1 MKVIC
6 IRERFDLTKNKIYEV
21 ITKIPSI
28 YGSII
33 YTIIDDSGEIC
44 DRSADN
50 FISLSL
56 YRRRK
61 IREINESNLY
71 K

>member
-6 IRERFDLTKNKIYEV
+6 IKERFDLTKNKIYEI
-21 ITKIPSI
+21 ITKKPSI
-28 YGSII
+28 YGSI

-56 YRRRK
+56 YRRNK
-61 IREINESNLY
+61 IREINESSLY